1 MIEVLKHYDREL
13 FLALNGLHKPW
24 LDQAMFLMTKAVFW
38 TPVYL
43 LLLYLIAKNYGMRVM
58 LWSLLAIA
66 VIITLGDRISVMA
79 FKDVFQRYRPSRN
92 LEIGHLIHVVNDYR
106 GGLYGFVSSHA
117 TNFFS
122 ISTFSALLL
131 RKRYPLVVPL
141 LFVWASLISY
151 TRIYLGVHY
160 PGDILAGALLGML
173 IGFIIFRVFKKYIL
187 KT

>member
-1 MIEVLKHYDREL
+1 MIEFLKQCDREL
-13 FLALNGLHKPW
+13 FLFLNGLHKPW

-38 TPVYL
+38 IPVYIM
-43 LLLYLIAKNYGMRVM
+43 LLYLIAKNYSVKVM
-58 LWSLLAIA
+58 FWSLVAIA
-66 VIITLGDRISVMA
+66 VIIALGDRISVMA
-79 FKDVFQRYRPSRN
+79 FKDVFQRYRPTQN
-92 LEIGHLIHVVNDYR
+92 LEIGHLVHVVNDYR
-106 GGLYGFVSSHA
+106 GGMYGFVSSHA

-131 RKRYPLVVPL
+131 RKRHPFIVPFL
-141 LFVWASLISY
+141 LVWASLICY

-173 IGFIIFRVFKKYIL
+173 IGFIIFRLFKKYIL